1 MRTGDHVQVS
11 GEDAFAGLVFGST
24 FGVDMQYRELTWCVV
39 RSFSMFILFIYI
51 FSLVFQIREWF
62 VTERGLF
69 SNLNMQLILY
79 T

>member
-1 MRTGDHVQVS
+1 MRTGDYVQVS

-24 FGVDMQYRELTWCVV
+24 FGVDMQYHEWTWCVV
-39 RSFSMFILFIYI
+39 RSFSVFILFIYV

-62 VTERGLF
+62 VTERGLL
-69 SNLNMQLILY
+69 SNLDMQSILY